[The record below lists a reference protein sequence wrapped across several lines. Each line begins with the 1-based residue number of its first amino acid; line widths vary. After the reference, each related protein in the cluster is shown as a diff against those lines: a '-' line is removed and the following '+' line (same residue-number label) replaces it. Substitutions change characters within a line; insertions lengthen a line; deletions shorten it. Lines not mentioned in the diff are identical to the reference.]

1 MEKVNCKIDGQVCDI
16 ARPALASLEKCVT
29 PKVAVI
35 QRLLPCLEC
44 KEAKVFAMRL
54 SGLRLG
60 KHDKHV
66 LLAAPSSDQNR
77 IVIDPVGGGRS
88 AEEIHRRAI
97 RKLGRIGL
105 VSLGDKPIS
114 QETEQKNY
122 FGKNVKRIY
131 HRRTVQLTPLG
142 TAIVEKF
149 GDKIKAGKT
158 IRWSDHVTE
167 LVEAVNLTQSEL
179 VAVFQNRLEEYAGN
193 REAIRETV

>member
-44 KEAKVFAMRL
+44 KEAEVFALRL

-88 AEEIHRRAI
+88 AEEVHRRAI
-97 RKLGRIGL
+97 RKLAGKGL
-105 VSLGDKPIS
+105 LDLDDALVTK
-114 QETEQKNY
+114 ETKQKSSY
-122 FGKNVKRIY
+122 GHRVKRGYRMTIV
-131 HRRTVQLTPLG
+131 RLTPLG
-142 TAIVEKF
+142 SSLVKLVDADLNTGKPIKWKKIIQKLITELRLPKKDLITVFKGRLKEYTE
-149 GDKIKAGKT
+149 IKAAMRG
-158 IRWSDHVTE
+158 
-167 LVEAVNLTQSEL
+167 AN
-179 VAVFQNRLEEYAGN
+179 
-193 REAIRETV
+193 